1 MKAGEYRVRL
11 ETDDAKLGDSPIQ
24 AELLVTERLTP
35 ELADVSANREWLA
48 EIARATNGRL
58 FGAGDASELPKVFER
73 ATESVSEH
81 KQVTIWNHWI
91 VLAILL
97 ALLSTEWVLRKLNG
111 LP

>member
-1 MKAGEYRVRL
+1 MKAGEYRIRL
-11 ETDDAKLGDSPIQ
+11 ETDDAKLGDTPIQ

-35 ELADVSANREWLA
+35 ELADVSANRESLA

-58 FGAGDASELPKVFER
+58 FDAGDVRELPTVFQK

-81 KQVTIWNHWI
+81 KQTTVWNHWL
-91 VLAILL
+91 VLTVLL
-97 ALLSTEWVLRKLNG
+97 GLLSTEWVLRKLNG